1 MPSLNDLQKFK
12 FSFNDIGGQKADL
25 LARNLPFDDLELPA
39 VEPEPVAQPAQEKS
53 ATNGTTPVPTRNG
66 DKGPS
71 PMVPKEAEAPAIKA
85 GDEPSFADQDDG
97 LNFSTFLGT
106 QLDDLP
112 PPSSIEGSAAQTP
125 TERDADA
132 KDAAEFYTPPELLFN
147 LSEELDSTPPD
158 FPEDEIIFEDDEEPA
173 EELLTEGDDLDFEE
187 TGDFSDFQGESAL
200 AGEPGGTETGDFGL
214 GGLDDFGLPG
224 EPLAAD
230 GSFGAEND
238 GLNLGD
244 FGDLNLPD
252 EPFAADGSSETEG
265 GGLDIFED
273 FDFPGEPLAADGSS
287 ETEGSGLDIFE
298 DFDFPG
304 GPFADDGSSNMED
317 GGLDLDL
324 NDLDNFGLPGEP
336 FAADEPFGTE
346 SGGLD
351 LGDLDGFDLPG
362 EPFSADEPFGTE
374 SGGLDLG
381 DLDGFDLPGEAF
393 SADEPFGTEASG
405 LDLGDLVDFD
415 LPEGQFAADGSS
427 DLESGGLD
435 LGDLDGFDFSGEPF
449 AADGSFGTESEGLD
463 LGDLE
468 DFGLPE
474 EPFAAG
480 GPSSMESEGLD
491 LGGLG
496 LPDESLETDGLFDTG
511 SGDLDDFGL
520 PGEPF
525 DTETGGI
532 DFDSLDGFDL
542 PGEPMFA
549 ADEPSSM
556 ESEGLD
562 LEGLD
567 GFTLAEEPPEAE
579 SGGLDDTLFADGVSD
594 TESGDRNL
602 GDIDGFGFPAETFS
616 ADEPPGTEGDDLDF
630 GGMDGFGLQEEP
642 FVADEPLG
650 TESSDLDFSDGPAFT
665 DEPSET
671 ENGGFVGEFDLSSDA
686 AFADGAPQTE
696 NGESDDPMDDF
707 YFPDLDQVI
716 EKSKTSMAA
725 TSATDSA
732 SPEKKTGFWGRPK
745 PEDAPPPSSLE
756 EIKLTDDEFKDLQD
770 TLSDYPINLRIA
782 CQEII
787 AEQDI
792 SPEKMSKL
800 IRFLVQGAPAKETA
814 ALAGEILDKTITIP
828 KGFEK
833 SSGEALEA
841 EKSTFAYIFVN
852 SFLPVLRLVT
862 IVTLLTASVF
872 YLAFTFVYI
881 PLRAESI
888 YRSGYERI
896 FAGDYQRAVERFNEA
911 FNIHRNRNWFY
922 RYAEAFRDQRQFALA
937 EQMYEMLLRY
947 FPRDRRGVL
956 DFAALQTNY
965 LRNYERADNLLRRQ
979 ILDFSPN
986 DFDALLAAGD
996 NSLAWAEIDP
1006 SRFEDAR
1013 ISFARLLEIHGWTPP
1028 IVERMLRYFIR
1039 TDNLREILHLRDWFD
1054 SHPRRSMQ
1062 ATTLAELGGYLLD
1075 KQFEEVRGV
1084 PNEFVGQIRGVTD
1097 ILLEAVRLDP
1107 HLPEPHYHLS
1117 RFYHSLGRN
1126 IEERI
1131 TLEHAIYAFDNARE
1145 ESVRRLRYRIDAH
1158 QRYADVLINDR
1169 EFVAAEAQLIRGINL
1184 YEDGIRRRILTPS
1197 PRYGR
1202 LFAGLGDLE
1211 YFVKVGDMGAALN
1224 FYRMAERHGWAPPE
1238 MLFRMGAA
1246 YYQLENWG
1254 NALEYFFV
1262 ASSELPLNR
1271 RVLFALGNAAL
1282 KRGDFRAAQGYYE
1295 RLLSILENQRSRLP
1309 VLLPN
1314 DRPEYLE
1321 LAERLMMARNNAG
1334 VASEMLAAQTGD
1346 LSHRTRAMVLYSEAQ
1361 RAWDARTRDPATMI
1375 RSGSVPLPHLNMR
1388 NVLYPQPGF
1397 EPQIFI
1403 RIDRDALETSPWE
1416 RLAPQVT
1423 W

>member
-12 FSFNDIGGQKADL
+12 SSFNDIGGQKADL
-25 LARNLPFDDLELPA
+25 LARDLPFDDLELPA
-39 VEPEPVAQPAQEKS
+39 VEPESVAEPAQEGS
-53 ATNGTTPVPTRNG
+53 AASDTTPASTRSG
-66 DKGPS
+66 DKGLAGS
-71 PMVPKEAEAPAIKA
+71 PIAPKEEEAPVINA
-85 GDEPSFADQDDG
+85 GDEPSFADQDDD
-97 LNFSTFLGT
+97 LNFGSFIGT

-112 PPSSIEGSAAQTP
+112 TPSSMQEDSEAQAP
-125 TERDADA
+125 VELDAEPQ
-132 KDAAEFYTPPELLFN
+132 DAAEFYTPTELLLN

-158 FPEDEIIFEDDEEPA
+158 FPEDEIVFEDDEGQA
-173 EELLTEGDDLDFEE
+173 EEPLTEGEPFEIESGDLDLEG
-187 TGDFSDFQGESAL
+187 TDDFLDFQEEPTFADEPSNTES
-200 AGEPGGTETGDFGL
+200 GDSDL
-214 GGLDDFGLPG
+214 GNLGDFGLPG
-224 EPLAAD
+224 DPFAADGPFDAEMDDLDLGGFGDLDLPDDPPVADRPSEAEDSNLDIENFDDFDLLGGPFAADGSSDIESDDLDLGDLSGFDFPDDPFAVDGSFDAEDKGLDLGDLSDFDLPSEPLAAD
-230 GSFGAEND
+230 GSFD
-238 GLNLGD
+238 
-244 FGDLNLPD
+244 
-252 EPFAADGSSETEG
+252 
-265 GGLDIFED
+265 
-273 FDFPGEPLAADGSS
+273 
-287 ETEGSGLDIFE
+287 
-298 DFDFPG
+298 
-304 GPFADDGSSNMED
+304 
-317 GGLDLDL
+317 
-324 NDLDNFGLPGEP
+324 
-336 FAADEPFGTE
+336 TE
-346 SGGLD
+346 SDDLD
-351 LGDLDGFDLPG
+351 LGDLDGFDLLDDS
-362 EPFSADEPFGTE
+362 FAADGSFGTE
-374 SGGLDLG
+374 
-381 DLDGFDLPGEAF
+381 
-393 SADEPFGTEASG
+393 TEG

-415 LPEGQFAADGSS
+415 LPDEPLVENDPFDAKTGSLNLDDLDGFNLPDEPFAADGSFGT
-427 DLESGGLD
+427 ETEGLD
-435 LGDLDGFDFSGEPF
+435 LGDLDGFDFPGEPF
-449 AADGSFGTESEGLD
+449 AADEPSDLETGGLD
-463 LGDLE
+463 LGDL
-468 DFGLPE
+468 
-474 EPFAAG
+474 
-480 GPSSMESEGLD
+480 
-491 LGGLG
+491 
-496 LPDESLETDGLFDTG
+496 
-511 SGDLDDFGL
+511 DD
-520 PGEPF
+520 
-525 DTETGGI
+525 
-532 DFDSLDGFDL
+532 FDL
-542 PGEPMFA
+542 PGEPLA
-549 ADEPSSM
+549 ADEPSGM
-556 ESEGLD
+556 ETGGLD
-562 LEGLD
+562 LGDLDDFAFAEEPLAANGPSDTETDGLDLGDLD
-567 GFTLAEEPPEAE
+567 GFDLSGEPLAADEPSGMETGGMDLGDLDDFAFAEEPSDVE
-579 SGGLDDTLFADGVSD
+579 SGGLDLGDLDDAVFAEEFSD
-594 TESGDRNL
+594 TEGSDGNL
-602 GDIDGFGFPAETFS
+602 DDMDDFGFP
-616 ADEPPGTEGDDLDF
+616 G
-630 GGMDGFGLQEEP
+630 
-642 FVADEPLG
+642 EPLAADDPFG
-650 TESSDLDFSDGPAFT
+650 TESEDLDLSDGPAFT
-665 DEPSET
+665 DDPSET
-671 ENGGFVGEFDLSSDA
+671 GVGDFIDDFDLSSDA
-686 AFADGAPQTE
+686 AFADGPLQTE

-707 YFPDLDQVI
+707 DFPDLDQVM
-716 EKSKTSMAA
+716 EKAKASMATTIPTEA
-725 TSATDSA
+725 APT
-732 SPEKKTGFWGRPK
+732 EKKTGFWGRAK
-745 PEDAPPPSSLE
+745 PVDAPPPKTLE
-756 EIKLTDDEFKDLQD
+756 EIKLSEDEFRDLKD
-770 TLSDYPINLRIA
+770 TLSGYPINLRIA

-800 IRFLVQGAPAKETA
+800 IRYLVQGAPAKETA
-814 ALAGEILDKTITIP
+814 ALAGEILEKTITIP

-896 FAGDYQRAVERFNEA
+896 FAGDYQRAIERFNEA

-1039 TDNLREILHLRDWFD
+1039 TDNLREVLHLRNWFD
-1054 SHPRRSMQ
+1054 SHPRRTMQ
-1062 ATTLAELGGYLLD
+1062 AATLAELGGYLLD

-1084 PNEFVGQIRGVTD
+1084 PNEFVGQIRGVPD
-1097 ILLEAVRLDP
+1097 ILVEAIRLDP

-1145 ESVRRLRYRIDAH
+1145 ESVRRLRYRINAH
-1158 QRYADVLINDR
+1158 QRYADVLVNDR

-1282 KRGDFRAAQGYYE
+1282 KRGDFRAAQGYYD

-1309 VLLPN
+1309 ILLPN

-1334 VASEMLAAQTGD
+1334 VASEMLASQTGD
-1346 LSHRTRAMVLYSEAQ
+1346 LSHRTRALALYAEAQ

-1388 NVLYPQPGF
+1388 NALYPQPGF